1 MPNERAGADRRL
13 LARIPWWVK
22 LGGAILTVVY
32 GVGVLTDALTPLP
45 NDVMAGIWFAVAVGL
60 FVRAVHLHRQ
70 P

>member
-22 LGGAILTVVY
+22 LGGAILAVGY
-32 GVGVLTDALTPLP
+32 GVGVLTDTLTPLP
-45 NDVMAGIWFAVAVGL
+45 SDVMAVVWFAVAIGL
-60 FVRAVHLHRQ
+60 FVRAVRLHRQ